1 MRMTHA
7 RGMGRAARD
16 SCHPISTY
24 SRLARLISAKC
35 ITLSWLAFAQVL
47 TCEAGELTVS
57 VTDRLGSAV
66 ANVVATATPTAGA
79 PGANA
84 AHHTAVMDQ
93 HNLAFLPQ
101 VLVVAVGTEV
111 EFPNN
116 DSVSHQVYSFSKAKK
131 FQLPLYKGAQHRPV
145 TFDQAGIVVLGC
157 NIHDQM
163 AAYIYVTDAPFYGTT
178 DAQGSLRLPNVPA
191 GDYLVRLWSP
201 FIADDPANLTRTVH
215 VDEQARAS
223 ARVQLL
229 REQRSRPEPRPR
241 RADWSY

>member
-1 MRMTHA
+1 M
-7 RGMGRAARD
+7 
-16 SCHPISTY
+16 S
-24 SRLARLISAKC
+24 SRLARLIFVKC
-35 ITLSWLAFAQVL
+35 VTLSWLAFAQIL
-47 TCEAGELTVS
+47 PCEAGVLTVS

-66 ANVVATATPTAGA
+66 ADVVATATPTAAAG
-79 PGANA
+79 GTTV

-131 FQLPLYKGAQHRPV
+131 FQLPLYKGVQHRPV

-163 AAYIYVTDAPFYGTT
+163 AGYIYVTDAPLYGTT
-178 DAQGSLRLPNVPA
+178 DAQGTLRLPNLPA

-201 FIADDPANLTRTVH
+201 FIADDPTNLTRTVH
-215 VDEQARAS
+215 VTEEAPAS
-223 ARVQLL
+223 TRVQLQ